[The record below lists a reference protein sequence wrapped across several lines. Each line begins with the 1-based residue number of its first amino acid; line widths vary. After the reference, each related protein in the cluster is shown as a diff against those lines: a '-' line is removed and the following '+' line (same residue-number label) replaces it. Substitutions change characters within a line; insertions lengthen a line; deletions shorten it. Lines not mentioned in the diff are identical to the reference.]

1 MMSVL
6 THPVLNRDREE
17 IRVPSPL
24 GETLLQYLSRRGLR
38 GNIRTDMA
46 GDVITLQG
54 EPEMGRVAMYLSDWE
69 KQPKPAR

>member
-1 MMSVL
+1 MMSVI

-24 GETLLQYLSRRGLR
+24 GDPLLQYLNRRGLR
-38 GNIRTDMA
+38 GNLRTDPV

-54 EPEMGRVAMYLSDWE
+54 EPEMGRVVMAIADWE
-69 KQPKPAR
+69 KQSNPAR